1 VIAMQKRTLLAYAVA
16 SGAAALV
23 GCGRKDADAPK
34 VLRIAISPYQD
45 AETIR
50 TGTRALAGMILER
63 MRAAGIALERV
74 EISVGTSYSA
84 VAEALAAGSAD
95 AGFIS
100 ASTYVLFDREIDV
113 LVSALRKAISIDST
127 DPRDW
132 NGPQHERYTDGLAT
146 HYRSVLVTGPS
157 PAGRAL
163 LARVK
168 AGGTP
173 SWEELSALS
182 WSVMSP
188 ASASGYLFPSLWLKA
203 RYGKQLSDLPRLSQA
218 DSYTTSMARL
228 ASGQA
233 DIAAAYAH
241 IRINSEAK
249 WQTRLGGTAPIWEQT
264 GIIGVTDPIFN
275 DTVSVSHRSPLMKS
289 EKVREALADA
299 LIETG
304 KTKEGLA
311 ALKIIGHKGYARVK
325 ASDYDPERRVRDA
338 MRK

>member
-1 VIAMQKRTLLAYAVA
+1 MQKRTLLAYAVA

-275 DTVSVSHRSPLMKS
+275 DTVSVSRRSPLMKS

>member
-1 VIAMQKRTLLAYAVA
+1 MQKRTLLAYALA

-23 GCGRKDADAPK
+23 GCGKKDADAPK

-50 TGTRALAGMILER
+50 TGTKPLAGMILER
-63 MRAAGIALERV
+63 MRAAGIGLERV

-132 NGPQHERYTDGLAT
+132 NGPQHEHYTEGLAT

-163 LARVK
+163 LAKVK

-182 WSVMSP
+182 WSAMSP

-203 RYGKQLSDLPRLSQA
+203 RYGRQLSDLPRLSQA

-233 DIAAAYAH
+233 DIAVAYAH
-241 IRINSEAK
+241 IRINSEAR
-249 WQTRLGGTAPIWEQT
+249 WQTKLGGTAPIWEQT
-264 GIIGVTDPIFN
+264 GIIGITDPIFN
-275 DTVSVSHRSPLMKS
+275 DTVSVSRKSPLMKS

-299 LIETG
+299 LIGIG

-325 ASDYDPERRVRDA
+325 ASDYEPERRVRDA

>member
-1 VIAMQKRTLLAYAVA
+1 MQKRTLLAYALA
-16 SGAAALV
+16 SGAATLV
-23 GCGRKDADAPK
+23 GCGKKDADAPK

-50 TGTRALAGMILER
+50 TGTKPLAGMILER
-63 MRAAGIALERV
+63 MRAAGIGLERV

-132 NGPQHERYTDGLAT
+132 NGPQHEHYTEGLAT

-163 LARVK
+163 LAKVK

-182 WSVMSP
+182 WSAMSP

-203 RYGKQLSDLPRLSQA
+203 RYGRQLSDLPRLSQA

-233 DIAAAYAH
+233 DIAVAYAH
-241 IRINSEAK
+241 IRINSEAR
-249 WQTRLGGTAPIWEQT
+249 WQTKLGGTAPIWEQT
-264 GIIGVTDPIFN
+264 GIIGITDPIFN
-275 DTVSVSHRSPLMKS
+275 DTVSVSRKSPLMKS

-299 LIETG
+299 LIGIG

-325 ASDYDPERRVRDA
+325 ASDYEPERRVRDA

>member
-1 VIAMQKRTLLAYAVA
+1 MQKRTLLAYAFA
-16 SGAAALV
+16 SAAALLT
-23 GCGRKDADAPK
+23 GCGKNADAPK

-50 TGTRALAGMILER
+50 TGTKPLAGMILER
-63 MRAAGIALERV
+63 MRASGIALDRV

-132 NGPQHERYTDGLAT
+132 NGPQHERFTDGLAT

-163 LARVK
+163 LARVMAFEK
-168 AGGTP
+168 PT
-173 SWEELSALS
+173 WEDLSALS
-182 WSVMSP
+182 WSAMSP
-188 ASASGYLFPSLWLKA
+188 ASASGYLFPSLWLNA
-203 RYGKQLSDLPRLSQA
+203 RYGRQLSDLPRLSQA

-233 DIAAAYAH
+233 DIAVAYAH
-241 IRINSEAK
+241 IRINSEAR
-249 WQTRLGGTAPIWEQT
+249 WQTKLGGTAPIWEQT

-275 DTVSVSHRSPLMKS
+275 DTVSVSRKSPLMKD
-289 EKVREALADA
+289 EKVKNALADA
-299 LIETG
+299 LIEIGRTQ
-304 KTKEGLA
+304 EGLA
-311 ALKIIGHKGYARVK
+311 ALRILGHQGYARVK
-325 ASDYDPERRVRDA
+325 ASDYDSERRVRDA

>member
-1 VIAMQKRTLLAYAVA
+1 MQKRTLLAYAVA

-275 DTVSVSHRSPLMKS
+275 DTVSVSRRSPLMKS

-325 ASDYDPERRVRDA
+325 ASDYAPERRVRDA

>member
-1 VIAMQKRTLLAYAVA
+1 MQKRTLLAYAVA